1 MINIGV
7 ICPSEIAFRRFM
19 PALSTFPDFHFVGI
33 AIANSEEWKERS
45 KEQID
50 NEREKAM
57 SFINT
62 YGGRLFESY
71 SQIVNSDG
79 IDALY
84 LPLPPAL
91 HYDWAKQCLLVGKH
105 VFVEKP
111 FTTDFQ
117 QTKELIS
124 IANEKELTI
133 HENYMFVFHD
143 QLKDIQNVIN
153 RGDIGEVRL
162 YRVSFGFPRRNQND
176 FRYNKQL
183 GGGALLDCGGYT
195 IKYASLLLGSSVKVR
210 SAILNYIN
218 EFEVDLFGSGV
229 LTNSCNDVVQIAF
242 GMDNSYKCELEVWGS
257 KGTLYTN
264 RVLTAPAGF
273 VPKMVLKTG
282 DTEEI
287 HLLSSD
293 DAFRK
298 SILYFYNCIKDT
310 QIRTDNIKSIL
321 LQSKLVSDF
330 VKKANKEKSYEE

>member
-19 PALSTFPDFHFVGI
+19 PALSTFPDFHFAGI
-33 AIANSEEWKERS
+33 AMANSEEWKGRS
-45 KEQID
+45 KEQTD
-50 NEREKAM
+50 REREKAM

-71 SQIVNSDG
+71 SQIVNSDS

-91 HYDWAKQCLLVGKH
+91 HYDWAKQCLLAGKH
-105 VFVEKP
+105 ILVEKP

-124 IANEKELTI
+124 IANERELAV

-153 RGDIGEVRL
+153 SRKIGEVRL
-162 YRVSFGFPRRNQND
+162 FRISFGFPRRNQND

-195 IKYASLLLGSSVKVR
+195 IKYASLLLGSSVKVQ
-210 SAILNYIN
+210 SATLNYIN

-229 LTNSCNDVVQIAF
+229 LTNSRNDVVQIAF

-273 VPKMVLKTG
+273 VPEMVLKTG

-293 DAFRK
+293 DAFKK
-298 SILYFYNCIKDT
+298 SIRYFYNCIKDT
-310 QIRTDNIKSIL
+310 QVRTDNIKSIL
-321 LQSKLVSDF
+321 LQSKLVDDF
-330 VKKANKEKSYEE
+330 IKKANKEEFYEE